1 MNSICAG
8 ISLSLVIFAATPFA
22 ATPLFA
28 AEPAHAHPAISVTEK
43 GAGFL
48 LYGEKMPDAPAPQAL
63 AKALLDPAILGK
75 PIKLSGRIGQV
86 CQQAGCWM
94 MLTDGDAAVRVK
106 FGEHAFVIPKDSH
119 GEALVFGTLEKTE
132 MTLAQ
137 SKHMAEDA
145 GQDPSK
151 ITQASVEFRM
161 VASSVRVGT
170 P

>member
-1 MNSICAG
+1 MNSTIAA
-8 ISLSLVIFAATPFA
+8 ISFALLSFA
-22 ATPLFA
+22 ATPLSA
-28 AEPAHAHPAISVTEK
+28 DEPAHDHPAVSVTDK

-48 LYGEKMPDAPAPQAL
+48 LYGEKMPEAPAPQAL
-63 AKALLDPAILGK
+63 AKALLDTTILGK
-75 PIKLSGRIGQV
+75 PVKLSGRIGQV

-106 FGEHAFVIPKDSH
+106 FGEHAFVIPKDSQ

-145 GQDPSK
+145 GQDPAK
-151 ITQASVEFRM
+151 VTQGSVEFRM
-161 VASSVRVGT
+161 VASSVRVNT

>member
-1 MNSICAG
+1 MKTTIAG
-8 ISLSLVIFAATPFA
+8 MSLSLLFFA

-28 AEPAHAHPAISVTEK
+28 DEPAHEHPAISVTEK
-43 GAGFL
+43 GEGFL
-48 LYGEKMPDAPAPQAL
+48 LYGEKMPEAPAALAL
-63 AKALLDPAILGK
+63 AKALLDPAALGK
-75 PIKLSGRIGQV
+75 PVKLSGRIGQV

-106 FGEHAFVIPKDSH
+106 FGEHAFVIPKDSK

-137 SKHMAEDA
+137 TKHMAEDA
-145 GQDPSK
+145 GQDPAQL
-151 ITQASVEFRM
+151 TQGSVEFRV
-161 VASSVRVGT
+161 VASSVRVST